1 MTQPTPDSRS
11 LLSILEGFSALAGN
25 SPLPLNRAFARLHLE
40 LGIKASRL
48 TKTEHGAPGP
58 LLFEAGW
65 SGLKGDE
72 EILSLPCNSAEMER
86 GTLEVAATSFATDAR
101 VFLEAVSSRIGIELD
116 NRRLREELT
125 EARFESEAIQSF
137 SRELTWS
144 RDIKTLCDVVL
155 KEALNLVQADGGALY
170 LGEPKDEH
178 IYLRATAGELYAP
191 LPDTVLPDKD
201 GSFIANAALGE
212 RPLRNALNEI
222 VRGEKT
228 GPAVSRIAV
237 PFKSTGGVLGVLTLE
252 AAAKSTFDIS
262 QERVLSVFAAQAS
275 KALEVAILIGDL
287 RLERDTRENI
297 LAGSPNGIIAVNE
310 LREVTLM
317 NSAAREYLSLREE
330 PLGNPIERYI
340 PLKKPLALLDRVMSD
355 HSQLEAVELP
365 ILRNGETR
373 YYYTTIS
380 SLGRSS
386 TPGATLIIQDVTE
399 KRKLDARMQFMER
412 VASIGH
418 LAAGIAHEIRNPLTG
433 IGITLDNLV
442 AEENISD
449 GGRELIRDILKEV
462 ERLEHLI
469 RELLD
474 FARPQPAKIQPM
486 ELSTAF
492 EWSRA
497 FTKQCRKKGIEC
509 EVEMEDNPTIIGDPE
524 KLKQLFLNLAINA
537 LEATAPGGRISIR
550 SYSKGSQSGRVTV
563 EIKDTG
569 AGIDEKTQ
577 SQIFTPFFTTKNE
590 GTGLGL
596 SIVHSICEQHGG
608 EVEIESTPGVGT
620 AFMVNLPLT
629 GVGEPPKEI

>member
-1 MTQPTPDSRS
+1 
-11 LLSILEGFSALAGN
+11 LLSILEGFSALAGS
-25 SPLPLNRAFARLHLE
+25 SPLPINRAFARMHLE
-40 LGIKASRL
+40 LGVKASRL
-48 TKTEHGAPGP
+48 TQREEEGGDI

-65 SGLKGDE
+65 SGLTGEE
-72 EILSLPCNSAEMER
+72 EILSLPCNSAELER
-86 GTLEVAATSFATDAR
+86 GTIEVAANSFGADTLSA
-101 VFLEAVSSRIGIELD
+101 LEAVASRIGVELD
-116 NRRLREELT
+116 NRRLREELA

-137 SRELTWS
+137 SHELTWS

-155 KEALNLVQADGGALY
+155 KEALHLVQAEGGALY
-170 LGEPKDEH
+170 LGEPRDDH
-178 IYLRATAGELYAP
+178 IYLRATAGELYSP
-191 LPDTVLPDKD
+191 LPERILPGSE
-201 GSFIANAALGE
+201 GSFIALAALGE
-212 RPLRNALNEI
+212 RPLRNREAEVAKEDGAEVN
-222 VRGEKT
+222 
-228 GPAVSRIAV
+228 RIAV

-252 AAAKSTFDIS
+252 ALAGNPFDIS
-262 QERVLSVFAAQAS
+262 QERVLSVFTAQAS

-310 LREVTLM
+310 LRKVTLM
-317 NSAAREYLSLREE
+317 NSAARDYLAVREE
-330 PLGNPIERYI
+330 PVGNPIERYI

-355 HSQLEAVELP
+355 RSQLEAVELP

-373 YYYTTIS
+373 YYYTNIC

-399 KRKLDARMQFMER
+399 KKKIDARMQFMER

-442 AEENISD
+442 AEEDISE

-469 RELLD
+469 KELLD

-509 EVEMEDNPTIIGDPE
+509 EVSMEENPTLVGDPE

-537 LEATAPGGRISIR
+537 LEATAPGGRIAIR
-550 SYSKGSQSGRVTV
+550 SYLKGPGNGRVTV
-563 EIKDTG
+563 EISDTG
-569 AGIDEKTQ
+569 SGIDEKTQ
-577 SQIFTPFFTTKNE
+577 SQVFTPFFTTKNE

-608 EVEIESTPGVGT
+608 EVEIDSTPGVGT
-620 AFMVNLPLT
+620 TFMVNLPLS
-629 GVGEPPKEI
+629 GAREPSKEI